1 MKPVKILFAFAI
13 LPLFSFAQNITGTWY
28 GTLKAQ
34 GQNIKLV
41 FHISKVEN
49 GFTATMDSPDQG
61 AKGIPVNTTTFDGSK
76 LKLEI
81 TAANIEYD
89 GELKDTIITGNFM
102 QSGFS
107 FPMDLTRN
115 QNLSAGVKRPQE
127 PVKPYPYYSE
137 DVTFRNEKANV
148 TLAGTLT
155 MPKKEGDYPAVIL
168 ITGSGAQNRDEEI
181 LGHKPFLVIA
191 DYLTRNG
198 IAVLRYDDRGT
209 AKSTGDFRSGTTADF
224 ATDAESAFTY
234 LQSRKEINPKKIGL
248 IGHSEGGTIAPMV
261 ASRNKEIDFIVML
274 AGPGLP
280 GNELLLLQK
289 ERIEQKMNVPD
300 SSITKGQVIFKGAY
314 DIILASQPNDT
325 TLKSKVRAYFKE
337 QFAADAGD
345 NLVDGITNQ
354 IVSPWMVYF
363 IKLNPIPFLEKVKCP
378 VLALNGANDLQVPPK
393 EDLAAIAN
401 ALKTGGNKNVTI
413 KEIAGLNHLFQESA
427 TGLPSDYGKIEQTFS
442 PEVLKYMT
450 DWIKI
455 QVK

>member
-1 MKPVKILFAFAI
+1 MKPLKILFAFAI

-28 GTLKAQ
+28 GTLKTQ

-41 FHISKVEN
+41 FHISKMEN

-89 GELKDTIITGNFM
+89 GELKDTIITGNFK

-115 QNLSAGVKRPQE
+115 QHSSPEAKRPQE
-127 PVKPYPYYSE
+127 PVKPYPYYAE
-137 DVTFRNEKANV
+137 EVTFKNEKANIS
-148 TLAGTLT
+148 LAGTLT
-155 MPKKEGDYPAVIL
+155 LPKKEGSFPAVIL

-234 LQSRKEINPKKIGL
+234 LQSREEINPKKIGL

-261 ASRNKEIDFIVML
+261 AARNKEVDFIVML

-325 TLKSKVRAYFKE
+325 TLKGRVRSYFKE

-363 IKLNPIPFLEKVKCP
+363 IKLNPVPFLEKVKCP
-378 VLALNGANDLQVPPK
+378 VLALNGGNDLQVLPE